1 MNIGI
6 IRISTKADRYR
17 LKQTIESTGV
27 QVVQTIDSASMPP
40 TIVFVGTEDQML
52 MAFKQAE
59 SLGVEYAKVLTHIR
73 EVSPKLIKALKE
85 GPKFKPGQPFGILE
99 TAGPEAI
106 LACANLAAM
115 FDGIEL
121 AEIQLASMPNEK
133 SLVVITG
140 DKKLIESVLES
151 AEMICEKTHF
161 TVPGSK
167 PGQSDG
173 RQN

>member
-1 MNIGI
+1 
-6 IRISTKADRYR
+6 
-17 LKQTIESTGV
+17 
-27 QVVQTIDSASMPP
+27 
-40 TIVFVGTEDQML
+40 
-52 MAFKQAE
+52 
-59 SLGVEYAKVLTHIR
+59 
-73 EVSPKLIKALKE
+73 
-85 GPKFKPGQPFGILE
+85 
-99 TAGPEAI
+99 
-106 LACANLAAM
+106 M

>member
-1 MNIGI
+1 
-6 IRISTKADRYR
+6 
-17 LKQTIESTGV
+17 
-27 QVVQTIDSASMPP
+27 
-40 TIVFVGTEDQML
+40 
-52 MAFKQAE
+52 
-59 SLGVEYAKVLTHIR
+59 
-73 EVSPKLIKALKE
+73 LIKTLKE
-85 GPKFKPGQPFGILE
+85 SPKFKPGQPFGVLE

-121 AEIQLASMPNEK
+121 AEIQLTSMPNEK

-151 AEMICEKTHF
+151 AEMVCEKTQF
-161 TVPGSK
+161 KVPGK
-167 PGQSDG
+167 PGQHDG

>member
-59 SLGVEYAKVLTHIR
+59 SLGAEYAKVLTHIR

-85 GPKFKPGQPFGILE
+85 GPKFKPGNHSESLKLPVQKQFWPVQISRQCLMVSNWQKSSWQ
-99 TAGPEAI
+99 
-106 LACANLAAM
+106 AC
-115 FDGIEL
+115 
-121 AEIQLASMPNEK
+121 QTRSH
-133 SLVVITG
+133 SW
-140 DKKLIESVLES
+140 S
-151 AEMICEKTHF
+151 
-161 TVPGSK
+161 
-167 PGQSDG
+167 
-173 RQN
+173 